1 MPNARFKALREELLS
16 RTGGGAKYGLERM
29 HAALDALGHPERELD
44 VVHVAGTNGK
54 GSVCAMVTAI
64 AGAGGLRT
72 GTFTS
77 PHLCEL
83 AERIRL
89 DGEPIDR
96 ERFADALEPVLHRSM
111 PAVTFFEAM
120 TLAGMVAMKRA
131 NVDLAI
137 LEVGLGGR
145 LDATNVV
152 PRPLATA
159 VVSVA
164 LDHTR
169 ILGAD
174 PAAIAREKAAIA
186 RPGVP
191 MILGPLQADAHRAA
205 IDTASAAGAEPIW
218 VVGPGGEA
226 SATIS
231 HRHDESGLTVET
243 PAGKLTGLQVGLPGH
258 HQHDNAAV
266 AAGLATALGAQ
277 GKLPD
282 VDRAVAEGL
291 AAARWPGRLERIE
304 RGDVT
309 ILLDCA
315 HNPHAALA
323 LAAALD
329 DQPPDRTRLVFGAL
343 GDKAWPEMLATIGA
357 RAHARYY
364 CEPLK
369 ELAGRR
375 PAPVEALAAA
385 MPGRVASSPVE
396 ALELALADAKPG
408 ETVVVAG
415 SIFLV
420 GAIRTALLRLDADP
434 LVPL

>member
-152 PRPLATA
+152 SPELTIITN
-159 VVSVA
+159 VSD
-164 LDHTR
+164 DHLSM
-169 ILGAD
+169 LGGSIE
-174 PAAIAREKAAIA
+174 AAAREKAGIMK
-186 RPGVP
+186 PGVP
-191 MILGPLQADAHRAA
+191 CVTGAAGRPLAVLKEVSQERRVPMSILGDDYHALPDVNGFRLLRPD
-205 IDTASAAGAEPIW
+205 
-218 VVGPGGEA
+218 GEA
-226 SATIS
+226 HHELALAG
-231 HRHDESGLTVET
+231 RH
-243 PAGKLTGLQVGLPGH
+243 QI
-258 HQHDNAAV
+258 DNAALVV
-266 AAGLATALGAQ
+266 AAMDALRARGHHVPVGAVHEALAHARMPGRMDRRVIERDGRRIEVLIDGAHNLA
-277 GKLPD
+277 G
-282 VDRAVAEGL
+282 AVALRQHL
-291 AAARWPGRLERIE
+291 A
-304 RGDVT
+304 D
-309 ILLDCA
+309 LDWA
-315 HNPHAALA
+315 GFALICGF
-323 LAAALD
+323 
-329 DQPPDRTRLVFGAL
+329 Q
-343 GDKAWPEMLATIGA
+343 GDKAWSDLLQQWAPLASHGYGVPLRSPRTLDPAAMAPVFDIIPFTACRDVADAMERALDQGA
-357 RAHARYY
+357 ERIVCAGS
-364 CEPLK
+364 LW
-369 ELAGRR
+369 LAG
-375 PAPVEALAAA
+375 EALA
-385 MPGRVASSPVE
+385 V
-396 ALELALADAKPG
+396 
-408 ETVVVAG
+408 
-415 SIFLV
+415 
-420 GAIRTALLRLDADP
+420 LDG
-434 LVPL
+434 VPLEELRGIQ